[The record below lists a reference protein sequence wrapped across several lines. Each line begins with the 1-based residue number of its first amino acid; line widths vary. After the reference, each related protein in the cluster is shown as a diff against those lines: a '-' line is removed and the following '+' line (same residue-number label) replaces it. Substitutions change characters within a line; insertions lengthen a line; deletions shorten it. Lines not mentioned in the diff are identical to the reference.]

1 MNDKSEWLLN
11 YASNTYSQAG
21 EDGVIAKILA
31 MLPELDRWCV
41 EFGAWDGIYLS
52 NVRRLIEEEGY
63 SAILIEGDKKKFES
77 LRINYANNNSVATVN
92 RFVGFNV
99 EDGLDKILSSYSIP
113 NNFDF
118 LSIDVDGN
126 DYHIW
131 KAINEFRPKVIC
143 VEFNPT
149 IPSEVNFVQ
158 TPDPGINQ
166 GCSLLSLDELA
177 RSKRYELVCV
187 LRHNAIFVDQSY
199 FPKFE
204 ISNNQPEVLRKDLSN
219 ITWFFLGYDGT
230 VHLAGSRRM
239 HWHNKLHIDEKKLQI
254 LPRVLR
260 SYYSNYSIFQKLLFR
275 FLKKLRLL

>member
-1 MNDKSEWLLN
+1 MNNRPEWLLN
-11 YASNTYSQAG
+11 YASNTYSQVG

-31 MLPELDRWCV
+31 MLPETDRWCV

-63 SAILIEGDKKKFES
+63 SAILIEGDKNKFES
-77 LRINYANNNSVATVN
+77 LRNNYADNNNVATVN
-92 RFVGFNV
+92 AFVGFNA
-99 EDGLDKILSSYSIP
+99 EDGLDKILSSHSIP
-113 NNFDF
+113 KDFDF

-131 KAINEFRPKVIC
+131 KAINAFRPKVVC

-149 IPSEVNFVQ
+149 IPSEVYFVQ
-158 TPDPGINQ
+158 TPDPRINQ

-177 RSKRYELVCV
+177 RSKGYELVSV
-187 LRHNAIFVDQSY
+187 LKYNAFFVDQAY
-199 FPKFE
+199 FARFE
-204 ISNNQPEVLRKDLSN
+204 ISNNQPNVMRKDLSD

-230 VHLAGSRRM
+230 VHLAGSKRM
-239 HWHNKLHIDEKKLQI
+239 PWHRLRINDRKLQI

-260 SYYSNYSIFQKLLFR
+260 SYPANYSLFRKLLFR
-275 FLKKLRLL
+275 FLKRLRLI